1 MWVIEVAF
9 KICFFQRVWGM
20 FNFILFFCTIICC
33 SIYKFLK
40 KKRLS
45 IFAEMWYLSTNFMQ
59 CASDK
64 NIYYFVFLLNFY
76 WIFICSLTLLF
87 LYEKGLKSQL
97 PLIYYIFLPIQGCK
111 RFQQVDSI
119 KRSKMTKAKL
129 F

>member
-1 MWVIEVAF
+1 MLL
-9 KICFFQRVWGM
+9 QRVWGI
-20 FNFILFFCTIICC
+20 FYFILFLCTIICC
-33 SIYKFLK
+33 SIYKLLK

-64 NIYYFVFLLNFY
+64 NTSTFLYFSFFY

-119 KRSKMTKAKL
+119 KRSKITKAKL
-129 F
+129 FWLNSKAKILL